1 MPDKQDLPLRV
12 SPLLPS
18 NGDFIVDY
26 KNVRLSER
34 KALTAIQVLSFNG
47 KHPDTAA
54 AIATALGIKCSTRPG
69 IVNSD
74 GKTQVCWNGPNS
86 WMIVCNDAEAGRA
99 PGELFKVLQDAVGD
113 LGATSD
119 LGPTSDFGPMG
130 NLGATSDLGAV
141 VDQSHGRCGL
151 RLSGLHARQVM
162 AKNTAIDLHP
172 RAFGPGR
179 CAMTSVA
186 HMNAT
191 VIQVDDTPTYDLFVI
206 RSLARSFAHA
216 IEQACHEFESE
227 Q

>member
-1 MPDKQDLPLRV
+1 VPDQQDLPLRV
-12 SPLLPS
+12 SPLLPG

-26 KNVRLSER
+26 KNLRLSER
-34 KALTAIQVLSFNG
+34 KALTAIQVMSFNG

-86 WMIVCNDAEAGRA
+86 WMIVCSDAEAGRA

-113 LGATSD
+113 LGPTGDLEAT
-119 LGPTSDFGPMG
+119 GDFGPTG
-130 NLGATSDLGAV
+130 DLGAV

-151 RLSGLHARQVM
+151 RLSGSRARQVM
-162 AKNTAIDLHP
+162 AKNTALDLHP
-172 RAFGPGR
+172 RAFGPGQ

-191 VIQVDDTPTYDLFVI
+191 VIQVDDTPSYDLFVI

-216 IEQACHEFESE
+216 IEHACHEFESE

>member
-12 SPLLPS
+12 SPLLPGT
-18 NGDFIVDY
+18 GDFIVDY

-34 KALTAIQVLSFNG
+34 RALTAIQVLTFNG
-47 KHPDTAA
+47 KHADAAA
-54 AIATALGIKCSTRPG
+54 AIATALGMKCSTQPG

-86 WMIVCNDAEAGRA
+86 WIVVGSDAEAGRA
-99 PGELFKVLQDAVGD
+99 PGELFKVLQDAVGE
-113 LGATSD
+113 
-119 LGPTSDFGPMG
+119 
-130 NLGATSDLGAV
+130 LGAV

-151 RLSGLHARQVM
+151 RLSGLHARRVM

-172 RAFGPGR
+172 RVFGPGQ

-216 IEQACHEFESE
+216 IEHACHEFGSE

>member
-1 MPDKQDLPLRV
+1 VPDKQDLPVRV

-34 KALTAIQVLSFNG
+34 KTLTAIQVLSFNG

-54 AIATALGIKCSTRPG
+54 AIATVLGIKCSTRPG
-69 IVNSD
+69 IVDSD

-86 WMIVCNDAEAGRA
+86 WMIVCSDAEAGRA
-99 PGELFKVLQDAVGD
+99 PGELFTALQDAVG
-113 LGATSD
+113 
-119 LGPTSDFGPMG
+119 
-130 NLGATSDLGAV
+130 DLGAV

-151 RLSGLHARQVM
+151 RLSGLHARKVM

-172 RAFGPGR
+172 RAFGPGQ

-191 VIQVDDTPTYDLFVI
+191 VIQVDDSPTYDLFVI

-216 IEQACHEFESE
+216 IEHACHEFESE